1 MTDNMTGMTTT
12 HLTQVA
18 DAYTRAYDA
27 LKEAEEALAK
37 ARTTLEADYEL
48 NGITRH
54 ATSDG
59 HMVAIE
65 EVNNRTFD
73 IDALRLVAPNAFDK
87 VTALKVETKKFDAE
101 VKAGTITPDAVAQVV
116 TLKPHKRV
124 TVGVAV

>member
-1 MTDNMTGMTTT
+1 MSNT
-12 HLTQVA
+12 HLTETA
-18 DAYTRAYDA
+18 DAYKQAYDA
-27 LKEAEEALAK
+27 LKTAEEALAK
-37 ARTTLEADYEL
+37 ARMTLEADYDL
-48 NGITRH
+48 AGITRH
-54 ATSDG
+54 HTSDG

-73 IDALRLVAPNAFDK
+73 LDTLRLVAPNAFEK

-116 TLKPHKRV
+116 TLKPHRRV

>member
-1 MTDNMTGMTTT
+1 MTTT
-12 HLTQVA
+12 QLTQTA
-18 DAYTRAYDA
+18 DAYKQAYDA
-27 LKEAEEALAK
+27 LKQAEEALAK

-65 EVNNRTFD
+65 QVERREFD
-73 IDALRLVAPNAFDK
+73 VDALRIHAPSAFDK
-87 VTALKVETKKFDAE
+87 VTAVKVEPKAFDRE
-101 VKAGTITPDAVAQVV
+101 VKAGNISQEAITASV
-116 TLKPHKRV
+116 TVKPHKRV